1 MPPFLRR
8 LLLGSAVVSAL
19 AVLAVP
25 LASANALDPW
35 SQEAQAPAA
44 DLADQGSADLAAA
57 DQAVANLATPAVVE
71 SVAAGPDSCP
81 DGWYC
86 LFENSDFTGRMLKFG
101 DPEFWQDLDQW
112 RFRLQASAWR
122 NRLQDRGVQ
131 NTTQLAGG
139 TLEFLWCAAP
149 GQSGSLAGSAADDV
163 TTHLYIDPTGTVCYP
178 GQGPR

>member
-1 MPPFLRR
+1 MPRFLRR
-8 LLLGSAVVSAL
+8 LVLGLVVVSAL

-25 LASANALDPW
+25 LASANELDPW
-35 SQEAQAPAA
+35 SQENQAPAA
-44 DLADQGSADLAAA
+44 DLDARLTTDQGSADLAAA
-57 DQAVANLATPAVVE
+57 NQAAANLATPAVVE

-86 LFENSDFTGRMLKFG
+86 LFENPDFTGRMLKLR

-112 RFRLQASAWR
+112 HFRLQASAWR
-122 NRLQDRGVQ
+122 NRLQGRGVQ

-149 GQSGSLAGSAADDV
+149 GRSGSLAGSAADDV
-163 TTHLYIDPTGTVCYP
+163 TTHLYVDPTGTIC
-178 GQGPR
+178 